1 MAINDGQPVDAANSN
16 PAWVS
21 KNTDDTV
28 IAKTAWNDQAVNA
41 PTTSGPSI
49 GNAQREW
56 NSINS
61 WLGKAVN
68 LVYNALPTFTNSQGF
83 TATESFL
90 ARLEALSQKF
100 FNTTLG
106 GGHSHDGSPGGGALI
121 QAASLDGVRLRGSF
135 LQAPLISGAS
145 GSSTDVSTEMSGKVP
160 SGGDTLK
167 GVVVLAPNNKVILR
181 QGSGSGTGDEFVDG
195 FGNLVYGRL
204 TYSAGVWTL
213 SYYVDLSGTETP
225 YSFPSPVDV
234 LLYYQ
239 ELFNPVTDAPVYSE
253 LATIPSD
260 NATQDVIDAT
270 TTQRGLISAGTQ
282 SLGGNKTWAGTQLF
296 QAVATFA
303 ANIILQAKLFFVTS
317 TDSTT
322 TGSLATMPAPSTT
335 AVRLTNGSLVSVQ
348 TISGGSDGLF
358 FIAINRTGAEV
369 LVKDN
374 TGNIR
379 TGTGADFKWKANATI
394 ILYYNG
400 TDSSWQMAGGGGGGD
415 FSLVAVGTS
424 PNGNA
429 ATYNTGTGA
438 FNLEPADSSN
448 PGVMTVLAQSFSGV
462 KTWIGNQIF
471 QAILRFDT
479 QTDNSTTGS
488 NADLPAPAKG
498 VLRITNASLA
508 SVQRVLTMANEQ
520 VALLVNKT
528 GVNVTLINNFGAE
541 GFLTGTGNDFIMLP
555 DSTVLLVKDSVS
567 SRVMIVGGGG
577 GGSGGGVAF
586 VQTISANTS
595 LTNNSLYPRR
605 LVLIDATAGNVTVTL
620 PAAAAG
626 TIGTEWVFKRKDA
639 VEANVVTIQ
648 RAGADTIDE
657 GNTQTLPYQYSRTS
671 IRGETATSWV
681 VI

>member
-16 PAWVS
+16 PAWIS
-21 KNTDDTV
+21 KNTDDTG
-28 IAKTAWNDQAVNA
+28 IAKLSLNDQAVNA
-41 PTTSGPSI
+41 PTVSGPAI
-49 GNAQREW
+49 VNLQREK
-56 NSINS
+56 NSIES
-61 WLGKAVN
+61 WMGKIAG

-83 TATESFL
+83 TATQSFL
-90 ARLEALSQKF
+90 DRLEALSQKF

-106 GGHSHDGSPGGGALI
+106 GGHAHDGSPGGGALI
-121 QAASLDGVRLRGSF
+121 QAASLDGVQLRGSF

-145 GSSTDVSTEMSGKVP
+145 GSSTDVSTQMTGKVP

-213 SYYVDLSGTETP
+213 SYYVDLAGTETP

-239 ELFNPVTDAPVYSE
+239 ELFNPITDAPIYSE

-270 TTQRGLISAGTQ
+270 TTQRGLMSAGTQ
-282 SLGGNKTWAGTQLF
+282 SLGGNKTWVGAQLF
-296 QAVATFA
+296 NAIATFA
-303 ANIILQAKLFFVTS
+303 ANAIFQAKLFFVTS

-322 TGSLATMPAPSTT
+322 TGSLATLPAPATT

-358 FIAINRTGAEV
+358 FIAINKSGVEV

-379 TGTGADFKWKANATI
+379 TGTGDDFKWKANATI

-400 TDSSWQMAGGGGGGD
+400 TDSFWHMAGGGGGGD

-424 PNGNA
+424 PNANA

-448 PGVMTVLAQSFSGV
+448 PGVMTALAQSLSGV
-462 KTWIGNQIF
+462 KTWISNQIF
-471 QAILRFDT
+471 QAIIRFDT

-488 NADLPAPAKG
+488 SADLPAPAKG
-498 VLRITNASLA
+498 VLRITNASLV
-508 SVQRVLTMANEQ
+508 SIQRVLTMANEQ

-577 GGSGGGVAF
+577 GSGGGVAA
-586 VQTISANTS
+586 VQTVSSNTS

-605 LVLIDATAGNVTVTL
+605 IVLIDATAGNVTVTM
-620 PAAAAG
+620 PPAAAG
-626 TIGTEWVFKRKDA
+626 TIGTEWVFKRVDS
-639 VEANVVTIQ
+639 VEANIVTIQ

-657 GNTQTLPYQYSRTS
+657 GNSQTLPYQYSRTS
-671 IRGETATSWV
+671 IRGLSATSWGV
-681 VI
+681 F